1 MEREPG
7 DLERAS
13 GQFSRLAKEQH
24 QTQAL
29 GAGPWM
35 LSWGISAERSLN
47 RSLVAFGSRKHVLM
61 LCCHVQMRLWD
72 MPRDRAQI
80 YFSEER
86 RNREWGR
93 SKNLSNQT
101 VFYHSLVSW
110 NPSSL
115 CSAFKSVLFQLIK
128 EKVEPLQRCAEMS
141 LRGAAGRPLVTPR
154 PAWHF

>member
-1 MEREPG
+1 MLWVLGWSVSPGISSEP
-7 DLERAS
+7 R

-24 QTQAL
+24 QTHVL

-47 RSLVAFGSRKHVLM
+47 RSLVALGSRKHVLM
-61 LCCHVQMRLWD
+61 LCCRVQMRLWD
-72 MPRDRAQI
+72 VPRDRAQI

-101 VFYHSLVSW
+101 VFYHSLVFR
-110 NPSSL
+110 NPSSP

-141 LRGAAGRPLVTPR
+141 LRGAAGGP
-154 PAWHF
+154 